1 MTVLGLFALSLT
13 AAPFTPVRLA
23 DSANT
28 GFTDAEE
35 GDQKGGWLDLGG
47 NDLRVLKPGVL
58 TFCQV
63 PFDILEGEAQPS
75 KACIVLGGPKR
86 PYLQAKA
93 EIQVSGQDG
102 QYLYLLHGA
111 AWCPPAQAEKM
122 TGVLHV
128 DYSDG
133 TYAELP
139 VMYGRDAG
147 DWSKSESYQNA
158 FRAWTAYNGNTQVS
172 LFVSKFKL
180 SGKPVKRLRLEA
192 RESAWMVIAATLGN
206 DVPLKALRPSLT
218 LDKTYV
224 APPPFPAPLAA
235 DMTGVPPKNIILIIG
250 DGMGSGALKLAS
262 LYQHKEEGR
271 LVMEQ
276 LPVAGFCTTCSAS
289 SDVTDSAAAATALAC
304 GQKTENGVLGLDSQK
319 RKLVSVA
326 ALARQS
332 GRAVALLTSDPLTG
346 ATPAGFYA
354 QVSQRGDYSAVA
366 EFAATCGYDLLLGS
380 ASAKASFL
388 PKGSGGK
395 RTDTRDLVQ
404 EMMAGGYAVVETA
417 AAFAQAPLEKRVLG
431 FLDKPTLEPETAL
444 GALMETA
451 LARLAQKQKGF
462 FMMMECTITDKGGH
476 SNDPEL
482 TVRGTLQVDWAVRK
496 AVDFAQKQGD
506 TLVLVLADH
515 ETGGLFCT
523 LSRAVPDRLLIHYTT
538 TSHTGAPV
546 PLFAFGPGSKDFSG
560 VIDNTE
566 IARAVARFWELP
578 LLTP

>member
-86 PYLQAKA
+86 PYLPAKA
-93 EIQVSGQDG
+93 EIHVSGQDG

-147 DWSKSESYQNA
+147 DWSKSESHQNA

-172 LFVSKFKL
+172 LFASKFKL

-218 LDKTYV
+218 LDKTYI
-224 APPPFPAPLAA
+224 APSPFYAPLAD
-235 DMTGVPPKNIILIIG
+235 DMTEAAPKNIILIIG

-262 LYQHKEEGR
+262 LYQHRNEGW
-271 LVMEQ
+271 LAMEQ
-276 LPVAGFCTTCSAS
+276 LPVAGFCTTFSAS

-304 GQKTENGVLGLDSQK
+304 GQKTANGVLGMDSKKK
-319 RKLVSVA
+319 RLGSFTE
-326 ALARQS
+326 LAQQS
-332 GRAVALLTSDPLTG
+332 GRTVALLTSDPITG

-354 QVSQRGDYSAVA
+354 HVSQRGDYSAVA
-366 EFAATCGYDLLLGS
+366 DCAAACGYDLLLGS
-380 ASAKASFL
+380 ASAKVSFL
-388 PKGSGGK
+388 PKSAGGK
-395 RTDTRDLVQ
+395 RTDARDLVE
-404 EMMAGGYAVVETA
+404 EMRVGGYVVVETA
-417 AAFAQAPLEKRVLG
+417 AAFAQAPQEARVLG

-444 GALMETA
+444 GVLMETA
-451 LARLAQKQKGF
+451 LARLEKKEKGF

-476 SNDPEL
+476 ANDPEL

-496 AVDFAQKQGD
+496 AVDFAQRRGD
-506 TLVLVLADH
+506 TLVLVTADH
-515 ETGGLFCT
+515 ETGGL
-523 LSRAVPDRLLIHYTT
+523 LSARSRSVPDRLLIHYTT

-546 PLFAFGPGSKDFSG
+546 PLFAFGPGSKDFLG

-566 IARAVARFWELP
+566 IAKTIARFWKLP
-578 LLTP
+578 LQTL